1 MQLNQYPLNTALLNA
16 PATAGE
22 PPQSSL
28 TLNPP
33 SLVARAV
40 WGAAQV
46 TVTEAPEVPPEQ
58 VLEPA
63 ALVARMRWGQ
73 PVVQLALLAP
83 SLKGGRLGKPTAGI
97 ELRLASLARPLRF
110 GAAVVQ
116 TQLSAQPLVARMRW
130 GTPQASMVQ
139 SAQSLVARLSW
150 GSAAVGTVLHA
161 QSLRGGRLGR
171 PSLDSSLVIELSQ
184 GLGPMRWGDH
194 RVHVGALAMP
204 LSVRARLGRPVVQ
217 GVSPCL
223 C

>member
-1 MQLNQYPLNTALLNA
+1 MLLNHQRLNTSRPNSLEA
-16 PATAGE
+16 PQVQVITLT
-22 PPQSSL
+22 PPA
-28 TLNPP
+28 
-33 SLVARAV
+33 LVAALR
-40 WGAAQV
+40 WGGAQV
-46 TVTEAPEVPPEQ
+46 QVLQPQPEQ

-63 ALVARMRWGQ
+63 SLVARMRWGQ

-116 TQLSAQPLVARMRW
+116 TQLSVQPLVARMRW
-130 GTPQASMVQ
+130 GTPQASTVQ

-150 GSAAVGTVLHA
+150 GAAALGTVLHA
-161 QSLRGGRLGR
+161 KSLRGGRLGR

-204 LSVRARLGRPVVQ
+204 LSVRARLGRPIVQ

>member
-1 MQLNQYPLNTALLNA
+1 MQLNQHLLNTALLNA
-16 PATAGE
+16 PAPAGG
-22 PPQSSL
+22 PSQPSL
-28 TLNPP
+28 ELTPP

-46 TVTEAPEVPPEQ
+46 TTTEAPEVPPEQ

-63 ALVARMRWGQ
+63 SLLARMHWGQ

-97 ELRLASLARPLRF
+97 EVRLASLARPLRF

-116 TQLSAQPLVARMRW
+116 TQLPALPLVARMRW
-130 GTPQASMVQ
+130 GTPQASTVQ
-139 SAQSLVARLSW
+139 SARSLVARLSW
-150 GSAAVGTVLHA
+150 GSAAVGAVLHA
-161 QSLRGGRLGR
+161 KSLRGGRLGR
-171 PSLDSSLVIELSQ
+171 PSLDSSLVIELPQ

-194 RVHVGALAMP
+194 RAHVGARALP
-204 LSVRARLGRPVVQ
+204 LSVRARLGRPIVQ
-217 GVSPCL
+217 GVSPCP